1 MLDLIKAKDELLNE
15 VAKLQYKKELSST
28 VTDDYYEPGM
38 MEYLDQYLGVFDE
51 KENIVRLRTEAKGL
65 RYDERSSHIEF
76 LRIGD
81 PVKLVREPSNPFNGN
96 NIMIFSKDGEDIG
109 NLPANLCNVISPLL
123 DIGYL
128 TISESHITYLERV
141 KDRSR
146 YAQQGVL
153 FVEIVLRL
161 FVN

>member
-1 MLDLIKAKDELLNE
+1 M
-15 VAKLQYKKELSST
+15 
-28 VTDDYYEPGM
+28 
-38 MEYLDQYLGVFDE
+38 
-51 KENIVRLRTEAKGL
+51 
-65 RYDERSSHIEF
+65 
-76 LRIGD
+76 
-81 PVKLVREPSNPFNGN
+81 REPSNPFNGN